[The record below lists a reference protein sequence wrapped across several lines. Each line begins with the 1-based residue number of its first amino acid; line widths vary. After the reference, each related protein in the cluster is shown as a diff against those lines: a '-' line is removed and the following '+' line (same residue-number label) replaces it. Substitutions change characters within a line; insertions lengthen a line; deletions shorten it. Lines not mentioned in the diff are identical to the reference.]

1 MTMLAVDTV
10 IAVMVS
16 SLLYCTAYLKKAKID
31 RFRRHQ
37 DREKSSKERLGL
49 DDFKGHR
56 AFLHDWVCDDEW

>member
-1 MTMLAVDTV
+1 M
-10 IAVMVS
+10 
-16 SLLYCTAYLKKAKID
+16 D

-37 DREKSSKERLGL
+37 DREKSSKEQLGL